1 MKIKIIT
8 SYKPGTWK
16 QYSQKGIESMAEQ
29 FPKEI
34 DLVVYAEEPK
44 PECKHDRIQWIDL
57 NSAEPNLF
65 AFKERHKNDPV
76 ANGKLQTIPGGVRR
90 HPELQT
96 KGGLDKNK
104 ESFLWDA
111 VRFSNKVSF
120 VASNSA
126 TTSS

>member
-44 PECKHDRIQWIDL
+44 PECKHDRIQWNVLIL
-57 NSAEPNLF
+57 IFHVLIE
-65 AFKERHKNDPV
+65 H
-76 ANGKLQTIPGGVRR
+76 
-90 HPELQT
+90 
-96 KGGLDKNK
+96 NK
-104 ESFLWDA
+104 ISYH
-111 VRFSNKVSF
+111 VI
-120 VASNSA
+120 
-126 TTSS
+126 